1 MRKRAQ
7 VGWLMVLGAVVGL
20 VTVSVVALQAAAAP
34 RSWTLEWPR
43 TDFTRF
49 SVPLEEVRSGGPPK
63 DGIPAID
70 QPVFVGIEQARD
82 LLSRD
87 PVIGLTIN
95 GESKAYPL
103 RILTWHE
110 IVNDTLG
117 GVPVAVTYCPL
128 CNAAIVF
135 ERRVDGRDLDFG
147 TTGKLRHSDLVMYDR
162 QTESWW
168 QQFSGEAIVG
178 QMTGKR
184 LKMVPSRLESFAR
197 FRTRAPN
204 GRVLV
209 PSQPDSRPYGRNPY
223 VGYDA
228 SAAPAFFSGP
238 LHDKVP
244 AMAYVVAVGEK
255 AWTLELLRKKDRIQ
269 AGNLELSW
277 QAGNASALDASEIAK
292 GRDIGNVVAQRRNPD
307 GALEDVVY
315 DVTFAF
321 VFYAFRPE
329 GVLFT
334 VNGPM
339 PWKK

>member
-1 MRKRAQ
+1 MRKRTKISA
-7 VGWLMVLGAVVGL
+7 VTILSAVLGF
-20 VTVSVVALQAAAAP
+20 VTVAVIALQAPAAP
-34 RSWTLEWPR
+34 RSWVMEWPR

-49 SVPLEEVRSGGPPK
+49 SVPLDEVRSGGPPR

-70 QPVFVGIEQARD
+70 QPAFVDVEQVQD
-82 LLSRD
+82 LSSRD

-178 QMTGKR
+178 TMTGKR
-184 LKMVPSRLESFAR
+184 LRMIPSRLESFDR
-197 FRTRAPN
+197 FRARTPK
-204 GRVLV
+204 GQVLV
-209 PSQPDSRPYGRNPY
+209 PSEPDLRRYGQNPY

-244 AMAYVVAVGEK
+244 AMAYVVAVGER
-255 AWTLELLRKKDRIQ
+255 AWTLELLRREGRIQ
-269 AGNLELSW
+269 VGNLELSW